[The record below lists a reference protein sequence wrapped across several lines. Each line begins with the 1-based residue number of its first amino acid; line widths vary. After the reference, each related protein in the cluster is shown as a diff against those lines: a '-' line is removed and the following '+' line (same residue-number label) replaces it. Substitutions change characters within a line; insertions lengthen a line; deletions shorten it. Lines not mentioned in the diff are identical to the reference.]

1 MTRDDIQGIVSAIRG
16 YDYGKSAKA
25 FFVVDEVINQT
36 HGDARARAWIEEEL
50 IAILESDETVA
61 VKQAVCRR
69 LWRMGSDA
77 SIDALGSLLGD
88 KDPRLVEAACY
99 AIGRRPST
107 QADAALSV
115 ALKRPK
121 DAGRTAI
128 EHLIRDRQ

>member
-1 MTRDDIQGIVSAIRG
+1 MTRDDIHRIFSAIRG
-16 YDYGKSAKA
+16 YDYGKSSQP

-36 HGDARARAWIEEEL
+36 HGEGRARTWIEEEL
-50 IAILESDETVA
+50 IAILESDEPVA
-61 VKQAVCRR
+61 VKQEVCRR

-107 QADAALSV
+107 RADAALTA
-115 ALKRPK
+115 ALNRPK
-121 DAGRTAI
+121 DAGRLAI
-128 EHLIRDRQ
+128 EHLIRDRR